1 MCVAGALSSLIGADG
16 HGRTAS
22 RSSVR
27 SISFGGDGELPWAKP
42 ATQATPDS
50 ARDVADGA
58 ALIRGVVSGMESR

>member
-1 MCVAGALSSLIGADG
+1 MLADG

-27 SISFGGDGELPWAKP
+27 SISFGGDGDLPWAKP
-42 ATQATPDS
+42 ATQTS
-50 ARDVADGA
+50 ADPANGVTDGA